1 MPPTPPPTPRILIY
15 LLRHDLRLADNPIF
29 HDLSRISRSSA
40 YKTTASLDPPSPP
53 ICHSHSPPKSPTSAR
68 IQKTYEASGPALAEK
83 LGVTHLLPMYVFPAN
98 QIEISGF
105 LSEDGSG
112 TSKSKSPYPEARSE
126 VGGFWRTGPH
136 RAKFI
141 AESVWDLKGKLERLD
156 CESSLVTR
164 VGLMG
169 DVVDNIVSWYSQQ
182 RQGEVTGKVVGIW
195 MTGEEGTEEATEER
209 DVRRV
214 AEDEGIDFR
223 IWKDEKYYVDD
234 RDQPFT
240 KISDL
245 PNVYTTYRKP
255 LEPLSSRPRPIL
267 PTPHRLPPL
276 PDSLPPQ
283 QSPFSI
289 PTTLATLKSAL
300 LAPLDADPTLGLPSP
315 PQWAPKT
322 TTAHPFLGGERAA
335 HERLTHLAS
344 SGAMTAYKSTRN
356 GMLGLDFSTKLSA
369 YLAYGCLTARQVHW
383 AMVDFEAGTGGDGV
397 GVAGY
402 GRGENEGTAAIRFE
416 LLWRDYMRLCA
427 RKFGASL
434 FDIDGFRGA
443 ENTADDGEQPQPPKR
458 WKYLDRSGGLGDDPA
473 KTREALL
480 RFLSGTTGIGLIDAA
495 QRELF
500 LTGYTSNRA
509 RQNVASFLA
518 SHLGIDWRV
527 GAEWYESMLIDY
539 DMANNWGNWQ
549 YVAGVGNDPRQGR
562 VFNPVKQALDYDAQG
577 EYVKAWVGE
586 LRDVD
591 LGEDEKGHVQ
601 VEKLMGLF
609 QAWRLDSVEKE
620 RLGLNGV
627 ESVEHP
633 LIRIPFSVTKS
644 RGSDGGNSRGRGR
657 GGSYRGRGKGQG
669 ARRLGE
675 MDKVARAG
683 GAY

>member
-1 MPPTPPPTPRILIY
+1 MPATPTPTPRILIY

-53 ICHSHSPPKSPTSAR
+53 ICHSPSPPKPPTSAR
-68 IQKTYEASGPALAEK
+68 HQKAYEASGPALAEK
-83 LGVTHLLPMYVFPAN
+83 LGVTHLLPLYVFPAN
-98 QIEISGF
+98 QIEVSGF
-105 LSEDGSG
+105 ISEDDSG
-112 TSKSKSPYPEARSE
+112 TSKAKSPYPEARSE

-141 AESVWDLKGKLERLD
+141 AESVWDLKGKLERLG
-156 CESSLVTR
+156 CESSVVTR

-169 DVVDNIVSWYSQQ
+169 DIVDNIVSWYSQQ
-182 RQGEVTGKVVGIW
+182 RQGEVNGKVVGIW
-195 MTGEEGTEEATEER
+195 MTGEEGTEEAREER

-234 RDQPFT
+234 
-240 KISDL
+240 
-245 PNVYTTYRKP
+245 
-255 LEPLSSRPRPIL
+255 
-267 PTPHRLPPL
+267 
-276 PDSLPPQ
+276 
-283 QSPFSI
+283 
-289 PTTLATLKSAL
+289 
-300 LAPLDADPTLGLPSP
+300 
-315 PQWAPKT
+315 
-322 TTAHPFLGGERAA
+322 AHPFLGGERAA
-335 HERLTHLAS
+335 HQRLTHLAS

-383 AMVDFEAGTGGDGV
+383 AMVDFEAGTGADGF

-427 RKFGASL
+427 RKFKRSL

-443 ENTADDGEQPQPPKR
+443 EGAESSNAADDNNSPQPPKR
-458 WKYLDRSGGLGDDPA
+458 WKYVDRSSGLGDDPA

-480 RFLSGTTGIGLIDAA
+480 RFLSGTTGIGLIDAS

-518 SHLGIDWRV
+518 SHLGIDWRL

-577 EYVKAWVGE
+577 EYVKAWVRE

-591 LGEDEKGHVQ
+591 LGEEEKGHVE

-620 RLGLNGV
+620 RLGLTGV

-644 RGSDGGNSRGRGR
+644 RGSDGGSSRSRGR
-657 GGSYRGRGKGQG
+657 GGSYRGRSKGQG
-669 ARRLGE
+669 ARRLGD
-675 MDKVARAG
+675 MDRAARVG
-683 GAY
+683 GTY